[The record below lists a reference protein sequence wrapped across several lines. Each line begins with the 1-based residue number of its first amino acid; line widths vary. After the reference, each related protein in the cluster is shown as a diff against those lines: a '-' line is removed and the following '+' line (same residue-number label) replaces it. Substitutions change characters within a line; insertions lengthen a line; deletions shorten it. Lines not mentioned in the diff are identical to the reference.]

1 MIGLTI
7 IKEPASFDGAAVNPV
22 AGTDILPI
30 RAHQALTRSAFFT
43 PENQFM
49 VGRMGALRS
58 AAPLSGHVS
67 PVRPATRLTDINGG
81 SSLTLSESTA
91 MTELI
96 PLTQR
101 FIAGASTRTVSA
113 RKLHKFLSSKRQ
125 FSDWIRNRIN
135 QYGFTENQDYIL
147 VSQKSEIKGKGGDRR
162 SLDYYLTIDMAKE
175 LAMVE
180 RTDRGREARRYFI
193 SCEKQLIEQQ
203 EQKQLPQSSQRFL
216 VLMENGQI
224 TSAQPVPIDCYAFR
238 HEDIPRILKEHGKIA
253 INKQDLITIT
263 RAVIEIKT
271 ALDRMDDD
279 ESQNEKLSHASH

>member
-1 MIGLTI
+1 
-7 IKEPASFDGAAVNPV
+7 
-22 AGTDILPI
+22 
-30 RAHQALTRSAFFT
+30 
-43 PENQFM
+43 
-49 VGRMGALRS
+49 
-58 AAPLSGHVS
+58 
-67 PVRPATRLTDINGG
+67 
-81 SSLTLSESTA
+81 